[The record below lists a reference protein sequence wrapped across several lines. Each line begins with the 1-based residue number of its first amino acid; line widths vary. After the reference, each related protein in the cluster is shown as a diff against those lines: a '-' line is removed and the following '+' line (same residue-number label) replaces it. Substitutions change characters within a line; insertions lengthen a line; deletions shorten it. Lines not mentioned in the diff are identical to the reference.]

1 MINNRVNKKDERRG
15 TNMKNVEAE
24 SLGTVHTHTHTH
36 TQYTQKIKKQ
46 VAKKL
51 IKVKLIKPQ

>member
-1 MINNRVNKKDERRG
+1 MKMINNRVNKKDERRG

-36 TQYTQKIKKQ
+36 THSTLRK
-46 VAKKL
+46 
-51 IKVKLIKPQ
+51 